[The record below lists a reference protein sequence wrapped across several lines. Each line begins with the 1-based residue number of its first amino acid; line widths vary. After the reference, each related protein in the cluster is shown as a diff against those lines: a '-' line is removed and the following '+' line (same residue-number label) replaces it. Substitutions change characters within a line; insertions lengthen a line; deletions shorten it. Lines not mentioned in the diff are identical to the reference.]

1 MGEAVVVLEGG
12 VVSVKGSGFTPD
24 SRLQLSMVETAT
36 NGDKRSASYRP
47 VVAHG
52 FTPGEN
58 PDRCAVCGNREESHT
73 HEEGVVDWD
82 EPLAFGN
89 GTATLTVRDGDQVV
103 TEEVFHL
110 G

>member
-24 SRLQLSMVETAT
+24 TRLQLNMVEKAT
-36 NGDKRSASYRP
+36 NGDSRRASYRP

-52 FTPGEN
+52 FTPGESS
-58 PDRCAVCGNREESHT
+58 DRCAVCGNKEENHIF
-73 HEEGVVDWD
+73 EEGVVDWD
-82 EPLAFGN
+82 EPLLFGN
-89 GTATLTVRDGDQVV
+89 GTATLTVRDGNQVV